1 MEHDPWNYVYYILY
15 LKKKGE
21 NELSG
26 LEYFAWTQIS
36 SSKTGW
42 VPIGNT
48 IYIESDSGEQLKQ
61 LDDRMTSLEEFVKNI
76 SDSLK
81 SIETVAKSL
90 DEEKRDQNKSQ
101 SPKIALQ
108 PSNRGRNSTAGRK

>member
-15 LKKKGE
+15 LRKKGE

-36 SSKTGW
+36 TSKTGW

-48 IYIESDSGEQLKQ
+48 RFIESDAGEQLKQ
-61 LDDRMTSLEEFVKNI
+61 LDDKMTNLEEFVANI
-76 SDSLK
+76 KESLEN
-81 SIETVAKSL
+81 IGNVAKSL
-90 DEEKRDQNKSQ
+90 EDEKKEHQKAR
-101 SPKIALQ
+101 SPSVIHTTKGRTSTI
-108 PSNRGRNSTAGRK
+108 NRK